1 MVFPTRLLPR
11 TFLRKSFSK
20 TFVQFLRCE
29 FFVLLTSLSSLFL
42 SLSRSFFFSN
52 SNLFLLLLLFS
63 IRFLHGNKEELY
75 SLIFLLFAEET
86 SSSAGAGALSPGSS
100 SAHRLVATNSGR
112 GGLNNPNTNP
122 SSGSNGSLLLPPKP
136 STAPTATHTTSVV
149 GGEDHKAGLLASK
162 SQSLDP
168 VVDPDSTRTP
178 RNIQLNTR
186 STEGEEEE
194 DNEEERDN
202 KGKGKDKKKQQETKA
217 PLAAPQL
224 LSAVSSSHRNS
235 LKNLFLGGGG
245 GGSNTTS
252 NNNKDGEK
260 EMVVLPSSSSGT
272 TSGGGGAAAKKLAI
286 TGEKKIVDLLLFI
299 LLMLFHESSSSHL
312 QRKAMA
318 SHSEFMRLIY
328 LLRENDH
335 WIFSCLSSSSSSS
348 SSQCSFTLSGFL
360 QSVFLSPKQPV
371 PVPVANPNPSHKE
384 SHHLVHS
391 SSGTNH
397 NTIPSLL
404 LAGMNLSR
412 MIVTNIFH
420 PMVNDL
426 VPSPYEV
433 RNRKLFIILFIVRLI
448 ASVFFT
454 H

>member
-1 MVFPTRLLPR
+1 LL
-11 TFLRKSFSK
+11 
-20 TFVQFLRCE
+20 
-29 FFVLLTSLSSLFL
+29 LLFISLILFL
-42 SLSRSFFFSN
+42 SLPLLVVLFFFSN
-52 SNLFLLLLLFS
+52 S
-63 IRFLHGNKEELY
+63 FLHGNKEELY
-75 SLIFLLFAEET
+75 SLIFLLFAEEI
-86 SSSAGAGALSPGSS
+86 SSTGALSPGSS
-100 SAHRLVATNSGR
+100 SHRLVASNSGR
-112 GGLNNPNTNP
+112 GTAGMNNPNP
-122 SSGSNGSLLLPPKP
+122 SSTGFLLLPPKP
-136 STAPTATHTTSVV
+136 STAPMATTTG

-168 VVDPDSTRTP
+168 VVVVDPDSTRTP

-186 STEGEEEE
+186 STEGEEEDGE
-194 DNEEERDN
+194 ENEEVVQGRDN
-202 KGKGKDKKKQQETKA
+202 NEKKNKEKKKQHETKA
-217 PLAAPQL
+217 PLAPPPL
-224 LSAVSSSHRNS
+224 LSAVSSSSHRNS
-235 LKNLFLGGGG
+235 LKNLFLGS
-245 GGSNTTS
+245 GSSGHNTTS
-252 NNNKDGEK
+252 NNNRDGEK
-260 EMVVLPSSSSGT
+260 EMVVLPSSTS
-272 TSGGGGAAAKKLAI
+272 SGGGGAAATAKKLAI

-348 SSQCSFTLSGFL
+348 SQCSVTLSGFL

-371 PVPVANPNPSHKE
+371 PVPVTNPNPTNHHPKDS
-384 SHHLVHS
+384 SHLVHS

-397 NTIPSLL
+397 NIPSLL

-433 RNRKLFIILFIVRLI
+433 REIER
-448 ASVFFT
+448 
-454 H
+454 